1 MKKKTNKGLKDD
13 NTLKHDVKFRWIEN
27 YRLMIKNQE
36 INSVFELMI
45 NIIVIVSG
53 KL

>member
-1 MKKKTNKGLKDD
+1 MKKKRIKGRQYLK
-13 NTLKHDVKFRWIEN
+13 TCVKFRWIKN

-36 INSVFELMI
+36 INSVFGLMI